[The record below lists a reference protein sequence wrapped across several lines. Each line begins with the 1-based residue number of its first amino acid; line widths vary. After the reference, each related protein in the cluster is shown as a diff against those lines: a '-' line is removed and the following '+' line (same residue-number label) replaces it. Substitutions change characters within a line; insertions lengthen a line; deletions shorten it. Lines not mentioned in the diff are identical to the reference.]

1 LQVSKNN
8 KGKFKMAKNHTNISL
23 QSSLNKFFRIIRFE
37 KKEVTAIYFFAILSG
52 IIQLSLPLGIQTII
66 NFSQAAAGI
75 GTLPVSIIV
84 LILIVLIGILI
95 SGILQVNQMKI
106 VEKIEQNIFTRFS
119 LEFAHK
125 IPKIETSE
133 LNNDH
138 LPELM
143 NRFFEVIGIQK
154 GLSKLLLDIP
164 LAIIQILFG
173 LILLS
178 FYNTTFIILG
188 ILLIMLLFF
197 IFKYTNKKGLIA
209 SYYESEDKYEVASWL
224 EEIAR
229 SNKTFKIS
237 SQNNFHLEKTDN
249 LVKDYLVSK
258 TNHFEILKFQY
269 WSLIAFKLLI
279 SALMLIIGAVLLIKQ
294 QLNIGQFIAAEIV
307 ILLILSAVEK
317 LILNIEVAYNILTG
331 VEKLSAISDKKTEE
345 QGKMPF
351 VNNQNGIA
359 IEVKNLNFKFENSR
373 PLLEQVGF
381 SIEPGKNVCIMGD
394 GGSGKSILLEL
405 VGGTLKNFEG
415 VININGVPINNINQ
429 SEYRKNIGIFYNEQD
444 IFEGTVY
451 DNICIGNNNITANE
465 IMSIAKILDIHEFI
479 SLLPQGLYSHLQATG
494 KGLSTIIAKKIL
506 LLRAIV
512 HRPELLILDEP
523 FELAGAE
530 SSKKIASYLNNLNN
544 TTCIVAS
551 GYLPFAEKCDLV
563 IWLEKGKIKYLGHPE
578 TILPLVK

>member
-1 LQVSKNN
+1 
-8 KGKFKMAKNHTNISL
+8 MAKNNSEMSITR
-23 QSSLNKFFRIIRFE
+23 SLNKFLSIIRFE
-37 KKEVTAIYFFAILSG
+37 KKEITAIYFYAILSG

-75 GTLPVSIIV
+75 GTLPVSIVV
-84 LILIVLIGILI
+84 LIFIVLIGILV

-106 VEKIEQNIFTRFS
+106 VEKIEQSIFTRFS

-125 IPKIETSE
+125 IPKIETSA

-143 NRFFEVIGIQK
+143 NRFFEIIGIQK
-154 GLSKLLLDIP
+154 GLSKILLDIP

-178 FYNTTFIILG
+178 FYNSTFIILG
-188 ILLIMLLFF
+188 LLLILLLFF
-197 IFKYTNKKGLIA
+197 IFKYTYKKGLIA
-209 SYYESEDKYEVASWL
+209 AYNESEDKYEVASWL

-237 SQNNFHLEKTDN
+237 SQNNFHLEKTDV
-249 LVKDYLVSK
+249 LVNDYLNSK
-258 TNHFEILKFQY
+258 TKHFEILKFQY
-269 WSLIAFKLLI
+269 WSLIGFKLLI
-279 SALMLIIGAVLLIKQ
+279 SALMLVIGAVLLIKQ

-317 LILNIEVAYNILTG
+317 LILNLEVAYNILTG
-331 VEKLSAISDKKTEE
+331 VEKLSVISDKKTEE

-351 VNNQNGIA
+351 INSANGIT
-359 IEVKNLNFKFENSR
+359 IDIKDLNFKFENGR
-373 PLLEQVGF
+373 TLLENISF
-381 SIEPGKNVCIMGD
+381 SIQPGSNVCIMGD

-405 VGGTLKNFEG
+405 IGGTLKNFEG
-415 VININGVPINNINQ
+415 FININGIPINNLNQ
-429 SEYRKNIGIFYNEQD
+429 TEYRKNIGIFYNEQD
-444 IFEGTVY
+444 IFDGTVY
-451 DNICIGNNNITANE
+451 DNICIGNDNVSANE
-465 IMSIAKILDIHEFI
+465 IMELAEILEIKEFI
-479 SLLPQGLYSHLQATG
+479 SLLPQGLYSHLQPTG

-512 HRPELLILDEP
+512 NKPELLILDEP

-530 SSKKIASYLNNLNN
+530 SSKKIASYLNNLKN

-551 GYLPFAEKCDLV
+551 GYMSYAKDCDLI
-563 IWLEKGKIKYLGHPE
+563 IWLEKGKIKHIGDPKS
-578 TILPLVK
+578 ILPLVK

>member
-1 LQVSKNN
+1 
-8 KGKFKMAKNHTNISL
+8 MAKNNSEMSITR
-23 QSSLNKFFRIIRFE
+23 SLNKFFSVIRFE
-37 KKEVTAIYFFAILSG
+37 KKEITAIYFYAILSG

-75 GTLPVSIIV
+75 GTLPVSIVV
-84 LILIVLIGILI
+84 LIFIVLIGILV

-106 VEKIEQNIFTRFS
+106 VEKIEQSIFTRFS

-125 IPKIETSE
+125 IPKIETSA

-143 NRFFEVIGIQK
+143 NRFFEIIGIQK
-154 GLSKLLLDIP
+154 GLSKILLDIP

-178 FYNTTFIILG
+178 FYNSTFIILG
-188 ILLIMLLFF
+188 LLLILLLFF
-197 IFKYTNKKGLIA
+197 IFKYTNKKGLVA
-209 SYYESEDKYEVASWL
+209 AYNESEDKYEVASWL

-237 SQNNFHLEKTDN
+237 SQNNFHLVKTDV
-249 LVKDYLVSK
+249 LVNDYLNSK
-258 TNHFEILKFQY
+258 TKHFEILKFQY
-269 WSLIAFKLLI
+269 WSLIGFKLLI
-279 SALMLIIGAVLLIKQ
+279 SALMLVIGAILLIKQ

-317 LILNIEVAYNILTG
+317 LILNLEVAYNILTG
-331 VEKLSAISDKKTEE
+331 VEKLSVISDKKTEE

-351 VNNQNGIA
+351 INSANGIT
-359 IEVKNLNFKFENSR
+359 IDVKDLNFKFEHGR
-373 PLLEQVGF
+373 TLLENLSF
-381 SIEPGKNVCIMGD
+381 SIQPGSNVCIMGD

-405 VGGTLKNFEG
+405 IGGTLKNFEG
-415 VININGVPINNINQ
+415 FININGIPINNLNQ
-429 SEYRKNIGIFYNEQD
+429 TEYRKNIGIFYNEQD
-444 IFEGTVY
+444 IFDGTVY
-451 DNICIGNNNITANE
+451 DNICIGNDNVSANE
-465 IMSIAKILDIHEFI
+465 IMELAEILEIKEFI
-479 SLLPQGLYSHLQATG
+479 SLLPQGLYSHLQPTG

-512 HRPELLILDEP
+512 NKPELLILDEP

-530 SSKKIASYLNNLNN
+530 SSKKIASYLNNLKN

-551 GYLPFAEKCDLV
+551 GYMSYAKDCDLI
-563 IWLEKGKIKYLGHPE
+563 IWLEKGKIKHIGDPKS
-578 TILPLVK
+578 ILPLVK